1 MTTTP
6 TARLAAAAFFLVA
19 GASAAS
25 AQSLNIYTY
34 RQPELVKPVFDAF
47 TAATGV
53 KINTIF
59 ATAGLEE
66 RIRTEGAASPAD
78 LLLVEDIGR
87 LQNAVDIGIARPVD
101 SAVLGKA
108 IPAHLRDPAN
118 LWFALT
124 QRARV
129 IYAAK
134 ARVADPPKTYEDLA
148 DPKWK
153 GKICIRSGQHVY
165 NVALFAAG
173 VQHMGAEKAMGWL
186 KGIKAN
192 LAKKPSGGDRD
203 VAKDIAA
210 GVCDIGL
217 GNTYYMGGLLNEK
230 DAAKRAWGEAVRVV
244 LPTFRDGGTNMNISG
259 AIVARHAP
267 HKADAV
273 RFLEF
278 MVSPEA
284 QRLYAEV
291 NYEYPVVAGVP
302 VEKTIASFG
311 EPKPDNVPLAAIA
324 GLRKQASEL
333 VDVVGF
339 DN

>member
-1 MTTTP
+1 MSYAL
-6 TARLAAAAFFLVA
+6 TARLAAGALLLAA

-25 AQSLNIYTY
+25 AQELNVYTY
-34 RQPELVKPVFDAF
+34 RQPELVKHVFDAF

-78 LLLVEDIGR
+78 LLLVEDVGR
-87 LQNAVDIGIARPVD
+87 LQNAVDIGIAQPVK
-101 SAVLGKA
+101 SAILDKA
-108 IPAHLRDPAN
+108 IPAALRDPADQ
-118 LWFALT
+118 WFALT

-129 IYAAK
+129 IYASK
-134 ARVADPPKTYEDLA
+134 ARVADPPKTYEELA

-153 GKICIRSGQHVY
+153 GRLCIRSGQHVY
-165 NVALFAAG
+165 NIALFAAG
-173 VQHMGAEKAMGWL
+173 LRHMGEAKAMAWIQ
-186 KGIKAN
+186 GIKAN

-210 GVCDIGL
+210 GVCDVGV
-217 GNTYYMGGLLNEK
+217 GNTYYLGGLLNEK
-230 DAAKRAWGEAVRVV
+230 DPAKRAWGEAVQVV
-244 LPTFRDGGTNMNISG
+244 LPTFKDGGVNMNISG
-259 AIVARHAP
+259 AIVAKHAP
-267 HKADAV
+267 HKAEAV

-278 MVSPEA
+278 MVSNEA
-284 QRLYAEV
+284 QRLFAEA

-302 VEKTIASFG
+302 VEKTVASFG
-311 EPKPDNVPLAAIA
+311 ALKPDGLKLADIA
-324 GLRKQASEL
+324 KARKQASEL
-333 VDVVGF
+333 VDAVGF

>member
-1 MTTTP
+1 MTAIRM
-6 TARLAAAAFFLVA
+6 ARLAAGAFLLAA
-19 GASAAS
+19 GASAAA
-25 AQSLNIYTY
+25 AQDLNIYTY

-78 LLLVEDIGR
+78 ILLVEDIGR
-87 LQNAVDIGIARPVD
+87 LQNAVDLGIAQPVA
-101 SAVLGKA
+101 SPALQKA
-108 IPAHLRDPAN
+108 IPAPLRDPAN

-129 IYAAK
+129 VYASK

-153 GKICIRSGQHVY
+153 GKLCIRSGQHVY
-165 NVALFAAG
+165 NVALFAAAIH
-173 VQHMGAEKAMGWL
+173 HMGEGKTMDWL
-186 KGIKAN
+186 KGLKAN
-192 LAKKPSGGDRD
+192 LARKPSGGDRD

-210 GVCDIGL
+210 GVCDIGV

-230 DAAKRAWGEAVRVV
+230 DAAKRAWGEAVKVA
-244 LPTFRDGGTNMNISG
+244 LPTFRNGGTNMNVSG
-259 AIVARHAP
+259 AIVAKHAP
-267 HKADAV
+267 HKAAAV
-273 RFLEF
+273 KFLEF

-284 QRLYAEV
+284 QRVYAEA

-302 VEKTIASFG
+302 VEKTVASFG
-311 EPKPDNVPLAAIA
+311 EPKPDDAPLAAIA
-324 GLRKQASEL
+324 KLRKQASEL
-333 VDVVGF
+333 VDAVGF

>member
-1 MTTTP
+1 MTKTL
-6 TARLAAAAFFLVA
+6 TARLAAGAVLLAA

-25 AQSLNIYTY
+25 AQELNIYTY

-59 ATAGLEE
+59 AAAGLEE

-78 LLLVEDIGR
+78 ILLVADIGP
-87 LQNAVDIGIARPVD
+87 LQNAVDLGISQPVD
-101 SAVLGKA
+101 SAALEKA
-108 IPAHLRDPAN
+108 IPAHLRDPAKQ
-118 LWFALT
+118 WFALT

-129 IYAAK
+129 IYASK
-134 ARVADPPKTYEDLA
+134 ARVADPPKTYEELA

-173 VQHMGAEKAMGWL
+173 VQHMGAEKAMDWI

-192 LAKKPSGGDRD
+192 LARKPSGGDRD

-217 GNTYYMGGLLNEK
+217 GNTYYMGGLLNET
-230 DAAKRAWGEAVRVV
+230 DAAKRAWGEAVKVV
-244 LPTFRDGGTNMNISG
+244 LPTFRAGGTNMNVSG
-259 AIVARHAP
+259 AILARHAP
-267 HKADAV
+267 HKAEAV
-273 RFLEF
+273 KFLEF
-278 MVSPEA
+278 MVSPQA

-302 VEKTIASFG
+302 VEKTVASFG
-311 EPKPDNVPLAAIA
+311 EPKPDNVPLAVIA
-324 GLRKQASEL
+324 KLRKQASEL
-333 VDVVGF
+333 VDAVGF

>member
-1 MTTTP
+1 MTVTL
-6 TARLAAAAFFLVA
+6 TARLAAGAFLLVA
-19 GASAAS
+19 GATAAS
-25 AQSLNIYTY
+25 AQELNIYTY

-78 LLLVEDIGR
+78 ILLVADFGPM
-87 LQNAVDIGIARPVD
+87 QNAVDLGISQPID
-101 SAVLGKA
+101 SPALEKA
-108 IPAHLRDPAN
+108 IPAHLRDPAKQ
-118 LWFALT
+118 WFALT

-129 IYAAK
+129 VYASK
-134 ARVADPPKTYEDLA
+134 ARVTDPPKNYEDLA

-153 GKICIRSGQHVY
+153 GKVCIRSGQHVY
-165 NVALFAAG
+165 NVALFAAAIH
-173 VQHMGAEKAMGWL
+173 HMGEAKAMDWL
-186 KGIKAN
+186 KGLKAN

-210 GVCDIGL
+210 GVCDIGV

-230 DAAKRAWGEAVRVV
+230 DATRRAWGEAVKVV
-244 LPTFRDGGTNMNISG
+244 LPTFRNGGTNMNVSG
-259 AIVARHAP
+259 AIVAKNAP
-267 HKADAV
+267 HKAEAI

-284 QRLYAEV
+284 QRIYAEV

-302 VEKTIASFG
+302 VETTVASFG
-311 EPKPDNVPLAAIA
+311 EPKPDSVPLATIA
-324 GLRKQASEL
+324 KLRKQASEL
-333 VDVVGF
+333 VDAVGF